1 MSLIQKFFVNQDKN
15 IGLKLI
21 FGLLLGIVLLFIS
34 NSDKKKI
41 NTGEK
46 NIFETEKKID
56 FDCDVYEKKLELKL
70 ENLLSQVKGAG
81 NIKVMISIFNGKE
94 ILLAQD
100 INSSESKIN
109 ENDKSGSQKETFEEK
124 KETKKIIINDKPL
137 VIKEIMPEITG
148 AIIVAEG
155 GDNAFI
161 KSELIRATQIILNI
175 DAHKIRVLKMK

>member
-1 MSLIQKFFVNQDKN
+1 
-15 IGLKLI
+15 
-21 FGLLLGIVLLFIS
+21 
-34 NSDKKKI
+34 
-41 NTGEK
+41 
-46 NIFETEKKID
+46 
-56 FDCDVYEKKLELKL
+56 
-70 ENLLSQVKGAG
+70 
-81 NIKVMISIFNGKE
+81 MISIFNGKE

-109 ENDKSGSQKETFEEK
+109 ENDKSGSKKETFEEK